1 MRAKPD
7 MEAGG
12 GPQGATVASV
22 TYRLPAEGLR
32 GAITTYYLVKV
43 SGPGTVRDQ
52 IFPEWPNFR
61 MILSGRWDAQFPE
74 QPPEQLPTNGMS
86 GALERA
92 LWVEG
97 SAGLI
102 VGVGLMPQG
111 WPRLTTQ
118 PADAFTNRLA
128 PLAEVL
134 GPVAEDLYRRLQ
146 AAAADGGGDEA
157 LYAVLDEVLSAI
169 LRDFAETDLVAAAH
183 AALQDPGVHSVS
195 DWAGA
200 LGLSSRQLE
209 RVSMKHFGLS
219 PKRLLR
225 RQRLLRTLAAMRETD
240 EGTWTQALDG
250 QFTDQAHFIHE
261 FSYYM
266 GATPGQYLARPQP
279 IMGEAWKRRKALL
292 GSPVQVLQPPTD
304 ARSLTRARW
313 GQAESPDR

>member
-1 MRAKPD
+1 MRAKPKSG
-7 MEAGG
+7 AGG
-12 GPQGATVASV
+12 GPQEATVASV

-32 GAITTYYLVKV
+32 GAITTYYLVTV

-61 MILSGRWDAQFPE
+61 IILSGQWSAEFPG
-74 QPPEQLPTNGMS
+74 QPPEQLPANGMS

-134 GPVAEDLYRRLQ
+134 GPAVAEGLYARLQ
-146 AAAADGGGDEA
+146 AVAAAGGGDEA
-157 LYAVLDEVLSAI
+157 LYTVLDEVLASI
-169 LRDFAETDLVAAAH
+169 LRDGAETDLVAAAH

-209 RVSMKHFGLS
+209 RVSLKHFGLS

-225 RQRLLRTLAAMRETD
+225 RQRLIRTLAAMRETD
-240 EGTWTQALDG
+240 DGTWSQALDG

-266 GATPGQYLARPQP
+266 GATPGQYLARVQP
-279 IMGEAWKRRKALL
+279 IMAEAWKRRKALL

-304 ARSLTRARW
+304 ARSLNKPGSSA
-313 GQAESPDR
+313 